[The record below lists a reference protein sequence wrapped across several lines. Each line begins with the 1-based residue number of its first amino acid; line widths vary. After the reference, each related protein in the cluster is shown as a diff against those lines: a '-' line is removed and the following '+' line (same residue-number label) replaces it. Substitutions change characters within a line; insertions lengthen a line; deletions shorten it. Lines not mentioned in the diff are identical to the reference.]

1 MQSTLQGF
9 RPGGG
14 YFSYIL
20 LNAIDILTTCKVII
34 KGLVL
39 SFFFSLCFRLRIYGC
54 SDCHL
59 HFAISV
65 PKDKYDMREKQTA
78 MILFFQLLN
87 YLKIFTLGKSCN
99 YLLTTMQGDHFANYE
114 NIVSQSQT
122 LSLSPLVQ
130 APRCSNIG

>member
-1 MQSTLQGF
+1 MLIKNPQWFSKRLYVNHRGAVYPTRVQTRGGGGLLLIHSLKCNRYSHNLQGDHQ
-9 RPGGG
+9 G
-14 YFSYIL
+14 SCL
-20 LNAIDILTTCKVII
+20 
-34 KGLVL
+34 
-39 SFFFSLCFRLRIYGC
+39 
-54 SDCHL
+54 
-59 HFAISV
+59 AISV

-87 YLKIFTLGKSCN
+87 YLKIFTLGKYCN